1 MRLSRASAKEYFIQ
15 RAKIALNF
23 ATTKFLIFFE
33 VRQVEREHE
42 LSEFLWGG
50 VGRECEFYELGEF
63 YEFFF
68 KLDWGLRI
76 LGEWD
81 QIIKKENSLNS

>member
-1 MRLSRASAKEYFIQ
+1 MRISRASAKEYFIQ

-42 LSEFLWGG
+42 LSEF
-50 VGRECEFYELGEF
+50 YELSEF
-63 YEFFF
+63 GKRWTGNANLANFT
-68 KLDWGLRI
+68 
-76 LGEWD
+76 
-81 QIIKKENSLNS
+81 N

>member
-33 VRQVEREHE
+33 GGGQVEREHE
-42 LSEFLWGG
+42 LSEF
-50 VGRECEFYELGEF
+50 YELSEF
-63 YEFFF
+63 GGRGTGNANLANFTNFT
-68 KLDWGLRI
+68 
-76 LGEWD
+76 
-81 QIIKKENSLNS
+81 N

>member
-33 VRQVEREHE
+33 GDREHE
-42 LSEFLWGG
+42 LSEF
-50 VGRECEFYELGEF
+50 YELSEF
-63 YEFFF
+63 GRRGTGNAN
-68 KLDWGLRI
+68 LA
-76 LGEWD
+76 
-81 QIIKKENSLNS
+81 N

>member
-1 MRLSRASAKEYFIQ
+1 MRISRASAKEYFIQ

-42 LSEFLWGG
+42 LSEFFWGG
-50 VGRECEFYELGEF
+50 VDREHEFGEFGEF
-63 YEFFF
+63 YEFF
-68 KLDWGLRI
+68 
-76 LGEWD
+76 
-81 QIIKKENSLNS
+81 

>member
-42 LSEFLWGG
+42 LSEF
-50 VGRECEFYELGEF
+50 GEF
-63 YEFFF
+63 YEFGGR
-68 KLDWGLRI
+68 WTG
-76 LGEWD
+76 
-81 QIIKKENSLNS
+81 NAN